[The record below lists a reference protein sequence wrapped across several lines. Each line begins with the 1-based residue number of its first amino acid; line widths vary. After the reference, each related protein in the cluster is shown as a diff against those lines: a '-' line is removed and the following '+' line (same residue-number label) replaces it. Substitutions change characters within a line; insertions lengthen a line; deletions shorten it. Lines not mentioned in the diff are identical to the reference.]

1 MNARSWIRS
10 QVLRGVIVPFETAKI
25 IDGDG
30 IGFDASFMDMVLHK
44 RCDNVYVMVIEAFT
58 PGTLNFVNF

>member
-1 MNARSWIRS
+1 M
-10 QVLRGVIVPFETAKI
+10 PFETAKI
-25 IDGDG
+25 IDDDG